1 MTAAAGSCS
10 CGRDGAQEPAA
21 VRTHMVSKKERMPLL
36 YPQKHSRLL
45 DAEAVHEV
53 NFGTRRWQIIFR
65 SYRKGTGNDRKAA
78 LCSLQQRADQT
89 LQKAAQA
96 GSVLYRPDGS
106 NRKHGSNGSPRPNG
120 PDRKHGPNGSDGS
133 SRPNGSNRKYGP
145 NRSPRPDGKHRPN
158 GSPRPN
164 GPDRKHGPN
173 GPDRSP
179 RPDGSNGKY
188 GPDGKHRPGRNGSGS
203 GISVRLFRSGFSRKS
218 RDAAGFRPERG
229 SCGDGG
235 LPCGKK
241 RKLSSE

>member
-1 MTAAAGSCS
+1 M
-10 CGRDGAQEPAA
+10 
-21 VRTHMVSKKERMPLL
+21 
-36 YPQKHSRLL
+36 
-45 DAEAVHEV
+45 
-53 NFGTRRWQIIFR
+53 
-65 SYRKGTGNDRKAA
+65 
-78 LCSLQQRADQT
+78 CSLQQRADQT

-96 GSVLYRPDGS
+96 GSVLYRPNGPD
-106 NRKHGSNGSPRPNG
+106 RKHGSNGSSRPNG
-120 PDRKHGPNGSDGS
+120 SNGKHWPDRKHRPNRS
-133 SRPNGSNRKYGP
+133 SRPNGSNRKHGP
-145 NRSPRPDGKHRPN
+145 KRSPRPDGKHRPN

-164 GPDRKHGPN
+164 GPDRKHGSNGSDGSSRPN
-173 GPDRSP
+173 G
-179 RPDGSNGKY
+179 SNRKY